1 MRKNL
6 ERLAALWKELA
17 YTLNDENMTGF
28 YYDGNGKLQNH
39 FYDSVKA
46 VRDTRPLL
54 DVLKAL

>member
-6 ERLAALWKELA
+6 ERLVALLKELA
-17 YTLNDENMTGF
+17 YMTNDENMTGF

-39 FYDSVKA
+39 FYDSIKPF
-46 VRDTRPLL
+46 RDTRPLL